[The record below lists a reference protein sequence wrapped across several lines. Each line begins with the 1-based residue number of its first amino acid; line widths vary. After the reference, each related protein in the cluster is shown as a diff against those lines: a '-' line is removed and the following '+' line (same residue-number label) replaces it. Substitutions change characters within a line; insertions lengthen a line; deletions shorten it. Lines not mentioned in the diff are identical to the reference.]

1 VTILKIENDVRIL
14 GRLGLTINQARVY
27 LALVNRGFVA
37 AKEISEI
44 SNIAK
49 QDVYR
54 VIPQLQKLGLVEKL
68 IASPN
73 LFKANQPEEALSV
86 LLEYKEKETS
96 VLHNEAL
103 KLIDKLTQKTKNTT
117 TKENAFQF
125 SIITGKKAIIA
136 RSRKAIA
143 EANDSICVV
152 TPWKNSLMNKQNFLA
167 LSKLA
172 LDRKVKIRFM
182 LHVHRTEIDAFLRN
196 MKFLSED
203 SRFDA
208 RLLFAGEPISFSV
221 FDKEQVFFSTQKDV
235 LGNAP
240 ILWSNNPNFA
250 ALAKNYFDILWEAAL
265 ILDTPAEKIISKSCA
280 G

>member
-1 VTILKIENDVRIL
+1 MKIENEVRIL
-14 GRLGLTINQARVY
+14 VQLGLTVNQARVY
-27 LALVNRGFVA
+27 LALANRGFVG
-37 AKEISEI
+37 AKEISRI

-54 VIPQLQKLGLVEKL
+54 VMPQLQKLGLVEKL

-73 LFKANQPEEALSV
+73 LFKANQPEQALSV
-86 LLEYKEKETS
+86 LLEHKEKETS

-103 KLIDKLTQKTKNTT
+103 TLIDKLNQKTKNTA

-143 EANDSICVV
+143 EANDSICVI
-152 TPWKNSLMNKQNFLA
+152 TRWTYSIKNKRYFLA
-167 LSKLA
+167 LSKRA
-172 LDRKVKIRFM
+172 FNRDVKLRFILY
-182 LHVHRTEIDAFLRN
+182 LHETEVDPFLRN
-196 MKFLSED
+196 MQYLIED
-203 SRFDA
+203 SRFDV

-221 FDKEQVFFSTQKDV
+221 FDKEQVFFSTQKGI
-235 LGNAP
+235 LGNVP

-250 ALAKNYFDILWEAAL
+250 ALAKNYFDMLWEAAL
-265 ILDTPAEKIISKSCA
+265 ILDTTAERTISKSCA